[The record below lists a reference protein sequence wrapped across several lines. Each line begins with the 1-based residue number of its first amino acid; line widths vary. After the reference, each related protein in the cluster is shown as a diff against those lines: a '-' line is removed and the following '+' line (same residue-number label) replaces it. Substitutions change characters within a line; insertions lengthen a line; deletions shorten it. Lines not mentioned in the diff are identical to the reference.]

1 MQLPVHFLSYIAIAQ
16 EQLSSKGEL
25 WIAKFR
31 NQQPS
36 QIAGI
41 SNSLALSLSE
51 WWSSLQECE
60 KIRRPVL
67 ISTLYKGGTVSLT
80 LIYSIETLIIS
91 TKGMVTSIGIL
102 LIIKFGELQKIEANT
117 VNVYLRMD
125 AFFEMQELYEKLV
138 VRIQDLGVN
147 A

>member
-1 MQLPVHFLSYIAIAQ
+1 M
-16 EQLSSKGEL
+16 
-25 WIAKFR
+25 
-31 NQQPS
+31 
-36 QIAGI
+36 
-41 SNSLALSLSE
+41 
-51 WWSSLQECE
+51 
-60 KIRRPVL
+60 